1 LYDTNKKSLKNFK
14 DFYTCS
20 CPGIYFPKIFD
31 PKIKTRINKTRKI
44 KNSTL
49 AIEAAPAAMPVK
61 PNMAATM
68 AMIKNIAAHL
78 SI

>member
-1 LYDTNKKSLKNFK
+1 MFFLRL
-14 DFYTCS
+14 
-20 CPGIYFPKIFD
+20 IYFPKIFD
-31 PKIKTRINKTRKI
+31 PKIKTRINKTKKI
-44 KNSTL
+44 KNNTL

-68 AMIKNIAAHL
+68 AMIKNMAAHL

>member
-1 LYDTNKKSLKNFK
+1 MHDSNKKSLRILKTFI
-14 DFYTCS
+14 TCS
-20 CPGIYFPKIFD
+20 YQVIYFPKIFD

-44 KNSTL
+44 KNNTL
-49 AIEAAPAAMPVK
+49 AIEAAPAAIPVK
-61 PNMAATM
+61 PNIAATI

>member
-1 LYDTNKKSLKNFK
+1 LFLSGL
-14 DFYTCS
+14 
-20 CPGIYFPKIFD
+20 IYLPKILD
-31 PKIKTRINKTRKI
+31 PKIKTIINKIRKI
-44 KNSTL
+44 KNNTL

-61 PNMAATM
+61 PNIAATM

>member
-1 LYDTNKKSLKNFK
+1 LLN
-14 DFYTCS
+14 
-20 CPGIYFPKIFD
+20 YFPKIFD

-44 KNSTL
+44 KNNTL

-61 PNMAATM
+61 PNMAATI

>member
-1 LYDTNKKSLKNFK
+1 MFLVA
-14 DFYTCS
+14 
-20 CPGIYFPKIFD
+20 IYFPKIFD

-44 KNSTL
+44 QNNIL

-61 PNMAATM
+61 PNMAATI
-68 AMIKNIAAHL
+68 AIIKNMAAHL